1 MVLVLGC
8 GTGADVA
15 PLEKRFRG
23 ARILGTDRS
32 TSMLLAA
39 LRGRRRWRAR
49 SEFLRCDPRALPLAD
64 GSVDLVY
71 ANLSLAALDDPAPA
85 FAEIA
90 RVLRADGLFVFATL
104 GPDSLDELRNAWAA
118 VDDGPHVQSFL
129 DMHDL
134 GDLLLR
140 AGMRDP
146 VLDVDRLRLEY
157 AGSAALFRDLTAT
170 GARNALAGRRRSLTG
185 RARFGRMT
193 AALETAAQGMPIE
206 LGLELV
212 YGHCWSGGGSAR
224 MPMSA
229 SILRRFR
236 CAGRVTELPPAT
248 PAHSRAGSQVSVIS
262 TFFDCQ
268 ARLQGLHGR
277 AAFSKLRGLFL
288 PESTCFRTSRPATR

>member
-1 MVLVLGC
+1 MRPASPDIPPLKPPYPVNAAHLERRADRAAPGFAEAGFVHEFTRRGLMERIEPMAVAARMVLVLGC

-23 ARILGTDRS
+23 TRILGTDRS

-39 LRGRRRWRAR
+39 LRSHRRWRAR
-49 SEFLRCDPRALPLAD
+49 SGFLRCDPRALPLAD

-90 RVLRADGLFVFATL
+90 RVLCADGLFVFATL

-118 VDDGPHVQSFL
+118 VDDGPHVQRFL

-157 AGSAALFRDLTAT
+157 ADGAALFRDLTAA

-185 RARFGRMT
+185 RARFARMI
-193 AALETAAQGMPIE
+193 AALATTGQGMPIK

-212 YGHCWSGGGSAR
+212 YGHCWSGGKRHNADVR
-224 MPMSA
+224 IDPA
-229 SILRRFR
+229 SIPLRRR
-236 CAGRVTELPPAT
+236 R
-248 PAHSRAGSQVSVIS
+248 R
-262 TFFDCQ
+262 
-268 ARLQGLHGR
+268 
-277 AAFSKLRGLFL
+277 
-288 PESTCFRTSRPATR
+288 